1 MLFWCQNKGKIKS
14 KKSKMKKKE
23 SLENSLRDTLRVR
36 FKNKTIVGS
45 AIMICE
51 KYLPILVKKNELG
64 IDDGTKQVV
73 LKVLLENPDYC
84 RDLVKYYNTEGNSKD
99 LLKINLSH
107 DIAGL
112 SKKDPHFLPRIS

>member
-14 KKSKMKKKE
+14 KKSKMRKTPNKE
-23 SLENSLRDTLRVR
+23 MV
-36 FKNKTIVGS
+36 IGS

-51 KYLPILVKKNELG
+51 KYLSNRTISIMGRYRLL
-64 IDDGTKQVV
+64 D
-73 LKVLLENPDYC
+73 VLLENPDYC
-84 RDLVKYYNTEGNSKD
+84 KDLVKHYNTEEKSKD
-99 LLKINLSH
+99 IFISSISH